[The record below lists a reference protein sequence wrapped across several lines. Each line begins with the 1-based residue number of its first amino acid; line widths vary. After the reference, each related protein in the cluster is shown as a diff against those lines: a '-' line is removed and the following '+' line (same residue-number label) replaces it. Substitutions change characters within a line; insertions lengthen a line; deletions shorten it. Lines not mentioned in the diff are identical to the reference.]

1 MDTLLSQ
8 FCTEFDAKLRPL
20 LQPLE
25 DSSKAIQ
32 EAEEGMPGKVLL
44 PEILDLGLQF
54 RALVDKVAEQQAY
67 VLIFGPLKSGKSTL
81 MNSVCAAYVSEVTAL
96 PAYPCMVFVSH
107 SESLHFIVTRYNG
120 EVQHFTDPSA
130 LRLEINRA
138 HSELADKIREV
149 ERGGEIFEPAV
160 HFAKAIRRVDVKV
173 PAGELEQSGAV
184 LVDTPGLYARMKF
197 GYDQMTRDF
206 RNAAACAIFVV
217 KSDNL
222 FLEQVFS
229 EFTQL
234 LELFSRIFLVVNL
247 DSGKRDLQPDGSLA
261 PSLESA
267 DPQRIIEAFQSLSMS
282 APLKAAADEGR
293 LRIYPVDLLH
303 AASRRILEAGG
314 RGDQLDFDSTPVHGA
329 TNFEAFI
336 GDLTEYLNS
345 TEYLVAFLS
354 DSLRRASSLLSETR
368 SLLSH
373 RSLGELRGRVR
384 GLERDLELANTRLES
399 LDRLRAFDWQ
409 AAFEELKK
417 DLEAL
422 TREWARE
429 VEETTAA
436 KLKATL
442 SEWFKNDD
450 SLQELV
456 VKGLKARLSAH
467 KRKLGERLYD
477 ALSERVSRG
486 AAGIA
491 LSGGIE
497 DDLRT
502 AEIQLDHLGLQSLA
516 PLNDRVLSAGV
527 KAPFSLD
534 DVPVKKALFWDWL
547 TMKSRAQVR
556 RRLFGPAERPSL
568 TVSAAVKSK
577 RLGVATS
584 EAMQDLISVYV
595 GRFFPDCVRSLCAEI
610 LGNYSVAAAERVSD
624 QLEAECNKQRKEL
637 SIVERRLLAHRAVL
651 DRLRTLGEQMDSAKD
666 AVEGLSDQ
674 YGSTEPVKLIQP
686 FRKPEPEIEESES
699 ETTAPVAIDLP
710 ADASRLDEL
719 DSTVEGSQNEDSQN
733 EDSQSHK
740 VEQLD

>member
-8 FCTEFDAKLRPL
+8 FCTEFDTKLRPL
-20 LQPLE
+20 LDPLE

-32 EAEEGMPGKVLL
+32 AAEDGMPGKVLL
-44 PEILDLGLQF
+44 PELLDLGLQF

-149 ERGGEIFEPAV
+149 ERGGEVFEPAV

-229 EFTQL
+229 EFAQL

-293 LRIYPVDLLH
+293 LRIYPVDLLQ
-303 AASRRILEAGG
+303 AASRRILEVGG
-314 RGDQLDFDSTPVHGA
+314 RAHEAQFDSAMGHGEA
-329 TNFEAFI
+329 NFEAFI

-354 DSLRRASSLLSETR
+354 DSLRRASSLLSETH
-368 SLLSH
+368 SLLQH
-373 RSLGELRGRVR
+373 RCLGELSDRVR
-384 GLERDLELANTRLES
+384 GLERDLELSKARLEA
-399 LDRLRAFDWQ
+399 LERLGDFDWQ

-417 DLEAL
+417 DLEVL
-422 TREWARE
+422 TREWARG
-429 VEETTAA
+429 VEEATAV
-436 KLKATL
+436 KLEKTL
-442 SEWFKNDD
+442 SEWFKNDE
-450 SLQELV
+450 SLQHLV
-456 VKGLKARLSAH
+456 VNGLKSALSTH
-467 KRKLGERLYD
+467 KQKLGERLYD
-477 ALSERVSRG
+477 ALSERVGRG
-486 AAGIA
+486 AAGIM
-491 LSGGIE
+491 LSEGIE
-497 DDLRT
+497 ADLHA
-502 AEIQLDHLGLQSLA
+502 AEIQLDQLGLQSLA
-516 PLNDRVLSAGV
+516 PLDARVLGAGV
-527 KAPFSLD
+527 KAPFDLD
-534 DVPVKKALFWDWL
+534 DVPVKKAVFWDWL
-547 TMKSRAQVR
+547 TMKSRGQVR

-568 TVSAAVKSK
+568 AVPVATKTK
-577 RLGVATS
+577 RLGLTAS
-584 EAMQDLISVYV
+584 EALQDMISVHV
-595 GRFFPDCVRSLCAEI
+595 ARFFPDCVRGLCGDI
-610 LGNYSVAAAERVSD
+610 LGNYAVVAAERVSD
-624 QLEAECNKQRKEL
+624 QLEAEAGKQRKEL
-637 SIVERRLLAHRAVL
+637 AIVESRLLAHRSVL
-651 DRLRTLGEQMDSAKD
+651 ERLNALGEQ
-666 AVEGLSDQ
+666 VELANGTVETLSEQ
-674 YGSTEPVKLIQP
+674 YGNTEPVKLIEP
-686 FRKPEPEIEESES
+686 FPSPEPEMDDALELNDHDEVSTS
-699 ETTAPVAIDLP
+699 VDIDLP
-710 ADASRLDEL
+710 DDASRVDA
-719 DSTVEGSQNEDSQN
+719 
-733 EDSQSHK
+733 
-740 VEQLD
+740 